1 MVAKTFSDIQ
11 TPRWRVTKGFLP
23 PCCYLDGHEK
33 PFVTIQILKRMRIAR
48 DYLLTL
54 AIVSAHIWLLLS
66 GWNDVGYHGSDIKTP
81 NIDKLALSGVRLEN
95 YYVQPCCT
103 PSRAQLLSGRYQVY
117 VNYRWQFFGSL

>member
-1 MVAKTFSDIQ
+1 MTIQ
-11 TPRWRVTKGFLP
+11 TRKWIVTRFLSP
-23 PCCYLDGHEK
+23 SPLSGWSRETFRDHPNTE
-33 PFVTIQILKRMRIAR
+33 TIAETDADRKLSFTHLCDCQHS
-48 DYLLTL
+48 TH
-54 AIVSAHIWLLLS
+54 VWLLLS

-117 VNYRWQFFGSL
+117 VNYKWQIFWSL